1 VIAGVYFTL
10 RWRHNLLAYDKKQR
24 VVGTLVLILLMSIL
38 FPVVFDGSEDFKAQ
52 LESRIPL
59 EPIIA
64 ILPEP
69 SQVRPAIVADSVAV
83 SLNDEI
89 IDEVVESGDNDSEI
103 MDMNEKLTPQLN
115 EIGLP
120 EGWSIRLGSFAQQEN
135 ATSLIERLRA
145 AEYKA
150 YTRNISNSAGELTS
164 VLVGP
169 WIDRTSAEKYLIELE
184 DQFRLAGDI
193 VNYEIDNF

>member
-1 VIAGVYFTL
+1 M
-10 RWRHNLLAYDKKQR
+10 AYDKKQR

-69 SQVRPAIVADSVAV
+69 SQVRPTIVADSVAV
-83 SLNDEI
+83 SLSDEI
-89 IDEVVESGDNDSEI
+89 IDEVVESGDNESEI
-103 MDMNEKLTPQLN
+103 MDMNEMLTPQLN

-145 AEYKA
+145 ADYKA

>member
-1 VIAGVYFTL
+1 M
-10 RWRHNLLAYDKKQR
+10 AYNKKQR
-24 VVGTLVLILLMSIL
+24 VVGTLVLLLLVGIL
-38 FPVVFDGSEDFKAQ
+38 FPVVFDGGEDFKEQ

-59 EPIIA
+59 EPIIT

-69 SQVRPAIVADSVAV
+69 SQVRPVIVADSVV
-83 SLNDEI
+83 SSLNDEI
-89 IDEVVESGDNDSEI
+89 IDEVVKSEDNASEI
-103 MDMNEKLTPQLN
+103 MDIEEKLTPQLT

-135 ATSLIERLRA
+135 VISLIERLRA
-145 AEYKA
+145 ADYKA
-150 YTRNISNSAGELTS
+150 YTRNISNSGGELTS

-193 VNYEIDNF
+193 VSYGIDNF

>member
-1 VIAGVYFTL
+1 

-69 SQVRPAIVADSVAV
+69 SQVRPPIVADSVAV

>member
-1 VIAGVYFTL
+1 M
-10 RWRHNLLAYDKKQR
+10 AYDKKQR
-24 VVGTLVLILLMSIL
+24 VVGILVLLLLVSIL
-38 FPVVFDGSEDFKAQ
+38 FPVVFDGGEDFKEQ

-59 EPIIA
+59 EPIIT

-69 SQVRPAIVADSVAV
+69 SQVRPVIVADSVV
-83 SLNDEI
+83 GSLNDEI
-89 IDEVVESGDNDSEI
+89 IDEVVENEENASET
-103 MDMNEKLTPQLN
+103 MNIEEKLTPQLT

-145 AEYKA
+145 ADYKA

-169 WIDRTSAEKYLIELE
+169 WIDRKSAEKYLTELE

-193 VNYEIDNF
+193 ISYEIDNF